1 MWEIWLSDLPAA
13 DKLAL
18 AEPLLVMLK
27 KVLPMAQQVEMVPAT
42 KSGEDR

>member
-1 MWEIWLSDLPAA
+1 MREIWLSDLPAA

-27 KVLPMAQQVEMVPAT
+27 KVLPMAQPPAAT
-42 KSGEDR
+42 DHSRI